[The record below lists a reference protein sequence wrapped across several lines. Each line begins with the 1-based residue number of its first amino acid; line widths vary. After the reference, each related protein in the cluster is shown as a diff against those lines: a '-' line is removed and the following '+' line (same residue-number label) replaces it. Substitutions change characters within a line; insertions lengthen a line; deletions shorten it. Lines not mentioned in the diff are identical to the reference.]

1 MVDMEGMEVMKKMP
15 DKDSLRKKM
24 LDLMRSEPGPDPALV
39 ADTICALDEYRNAS
53 HVLAYIPLRGE
64 IDVSLL
70 LDRAIMDGKTVAVPD
85 TDIGVFRIVG
95 DGWRD
100 DLVRLSNSTFTTGSY
115 GVLNIIDINSRIG
128 TVEKTKGII
137 LVPGLAFTEFGT
149 RLGRGAGYYDQLLH
163 LIENSGSLDFTSIGI
178 CRKSQLQDDIPQQPH
193 DAIVRMV
200 ITF

>member
-1 MVDMEGMEVMKKMP
+1 MKKMP
-15 DKDSLRKKM
+15 DKNSLRKKM

-53 HVLAYIPLRGE
+53 YVLAYIPLRGE

-70 LDRAIMDGKTVAVPD
+70 LDRAIRDGKTVAVPD

-178 CRKSQLQDDIPQQPH
+178 CRKSQLLDDIPQQPH
-193 DAIVRMV
+193 DAKVRMV

>member
-1 MVDMEGMEVMKKMP
+1 D
-15 DKDSLRKKM
+15 
-24 LDLMRSEPGPDPALV
+24 
-39 ADTICALDEYRNAS
+39 
-53 HVLAYIPLRGE
+53 
-64 IDVSLL
+64 
-70 LDRAIMDGKTVAVPD
+70 
-85 TDIGVFRIVG
+85 FRIVG

-163 LIENSGSLDFTSIGI
+163 LMVNSGSLDFISIGI
-178 CRKSQLQDDIPQQPH
+178 CRKSQLLDDIQQQPH
-193 DAIVRMV
+193 DAKVRMV

>member
-1 MVDMEGMEVMKKMP
+1 MKKMP
-15 DKDSLRKKM
+15 DKNSLRKKM

-39 ADTICALDEYRNAS
+39 ADRICALDEYKKAS

-70 LDRAIMDGKTVAVPD
+70 LDRAIRDGKTVAVPD

-100 DLVRLSNSTFTTGSY
+100 DLVRLENSTFTTGSY

-178 CRKSQLQDDIPQQPH
+178 CRKSQLLDDIQQQPH
-193 DAIVRMV
+193 DAKVRMV